1 MGKVVLSAFVRETF
15 EEIKIL
21 VRGKGYSFIAAER
34 EVLGLDHAELGGLI
48 AEKWKFPPAIIEA
61 VRYHHTPWL
70 CRGGDP
76 DLVALIHLAN
86 CMALI
91 TGIGGG
97 SDGLYYEGDP
107 EIMKHFR
114 LREKDVEKCIVQ
126 LNDRLQVV
134 ESWLKVEKD
143 HGL

>member
-1 MGKVVLSAFVRETF
+1 M
-15 EEIKIL
+15 KIL
-21 VRGKGYSFIAAER
+21 QVSHG
-34 EVLGLDHAELGGLI
+34 
-48 AEKWKFPPAIIEA
+48 FPPKENAGVELYTFDLSKA
-61 VRYHHTPWL
+61 LTQVGHDVSVF
-70 CRGGDP
+70 CRGEDP

-107 EIMKHFR
+107 EIMKQFR
-114 LREKDVEKCIVQ
+114 LREKDVEKCIGQ

-134 ESWLKVEKD
+134 ESWLEVA
-143 HGL
+143 